1 MRTSI
6 KKELLSYLKD
16 LVNDGV
22 LTDDNRD
29 EWHYEAFNADYYIV
43 GYYSAQEWLEKHDI
57 SAFEAIQH
65 CIEFERDMF
74 GEVHLKPEDI
84 NPEMIV
90 NLYIYIKG
98 EELLNDLNADNV
110 AELVELINDELEG

>member
-1 MRTSI
+1 MRNSI
-6 KKELLSYLKD
+6 GLELLSYLKD
-16 LVNDGV
+16 LVTDGV

-29 EWHYEAFNADYYIV
+29 DWHYEAFNADYYIV

-65 CIEFERDMF
+65 CTEFERDTF
-74 GEVHLKPEDI
+74 GEVQLKPEDI
-84 NPEMIV
+84 NPEKIV

-98 EELLNDLNADNV
+98 EELLSDLRADNV
-110 AELVELINDELEG
+110 GELLELINDELEG

>member
-1 MRTSI
+1 MGNSI
-6 KKELLSYLKD
+6 RLELLSYLKD

-43 GYYSAQEWLEKHDI
+43 GYYNAEQWLKRHDI
-57 SAFEAIQH
+57 SAFEAIAD
-65 CIEFERDMF
+65 CIEFDRDMF

-84 NPEMIV
+84 NPEKIV
-90 NLYIYIKG
+90 NLYTYIKG